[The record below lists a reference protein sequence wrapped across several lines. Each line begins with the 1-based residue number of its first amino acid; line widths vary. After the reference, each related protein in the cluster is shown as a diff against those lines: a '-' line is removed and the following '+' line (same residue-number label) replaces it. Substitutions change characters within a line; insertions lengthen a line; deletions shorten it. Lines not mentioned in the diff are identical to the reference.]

1 MEKEN
6 TEGFGS
12 LFLLFLAILALTFCL
27 ELGGAENKKAT
38 KPGEQEELVDAPTL
52 PATATPISAKATAKQ
67 RLII

>member
-27 ELGGAENKKAT
+27 ELGGAENKKAIS
-38 KPGEQEELVDAPTL
+38 PGEQGELVDAPNL
-52 PATATPISAKATAKQ
+52 PSSATPISSKAIVKQ
-67 RLII
+67 RLIL